1 MNQSDYYFHRIDPV
15 FIEVFGFAIYWYSIT
30 YLIAFGLF
38 WLLGRMRA
46 QREDAPLAPQQVG
59 DFLFWGVIGVIAGG
73 RIGFVL
79 FYGFDRFLDD
89 PLFLFYLRDGG
100 MSFHGGL
107 IGVLF
112 AIWGYGRYLGCGFL
126 RLGDFVAPLVPI
138 GLAAGR
144 LGNFIGGELWGR
156 RTDVPWAVI
165 FPDSIQ
171 SAGADS
177 ATLYQQYL
185 TGALDEFARHPSQLY
200 QAALEGL
207 ALFVLLWLYSSRP
220 RPVGAVGGA
229 FLLGYGV
236 FRSIAEFFRE
246 PDAHIGFVAFDWVTM
261 GHVLSAPMI
270 LVGAW
275 LMIRAYRK
283 PA

>member
-1 MNQSDYYFHRIDPV
+1 
-15 FIEVFGFAIYWYSIT
+15 
-30 YLIAFGLF
+30 
-38 WLLGRMRA
+38 
-46 QREDAPLAPQQVG
+46 
-59 DFLFWGVIGVIAGG
+59 
-73 RIGFVL
+73 
-79 FYGFDRFLDD
+79 
-89 PLFLFYLRDGG
+89 
-100 MSFHGGL
+100 
-107 IGVLF
+107 
-112 AIWGYGRYLGCGFL
+112 
-126 RLGDFVAPLVPI
+126 
-138 GLAAGR
+138 
-144 LGNFIGGELWGR
+144 
-156 RTDVPWAVI
+156 VI

-283 PA
+283 PE

>member
-15 FIEVFGFAIYWYSIT
+15 FIEVFGFAIYWYAIT
-30 YLIAFGLF
+30 YLVAFGLF
-38 WLLGRMRA
+38 WLLGRVRA
-46 QREDAPLAPQQVG
+46 QRADAPLSPQQVG

-89 PLFLFYLRDGG
+89 PLFLIHLRDGG

-107 IGVLF
+107 IGVLV
-112 AIWGYGRYLGCGFL
+112 ALWGYGRYLGCGFL

-171 SAGADS
+171 AAGAES

-207 ALFVLLWLYSSRP
+207 ALFVVLWLYSSRP
-220 RPVGAVGGA
+220 RPAGAVGGA
-229 FLLGYGV
+229 FLVGYGV

-246 PDAHIGFVAFDWVTM
+246 PDAHIGFVAFEWMTM
-261 GHVLSAPMI
+261 GQVLSAPMI

-283 PA
+283 PE